1 MNHDGITVTAMLLL
15 AAFAVDRLSSGITFL
30 AFRPKARPAKPDDQ
44 DRRAWNQKLIYFAV
58 VSVIAIAILIATD
71 KIRLLEAMGMLQDR
85 MTPKDRLIDVGL
97 TFLVLVGGAERI
109 SALLG
114 SSAPPVEDTTQAP
127 VKLEGTLSVASSS
140 DAPVKVRAAH
150 E

>member
-1 MNHDGITVTAMLLL
+1 MNHDGITVTAMLLV
-15 AAFAVDRLSSGITFL
+15 AAFAVDRLSSVVTFL
-30 AFRPKARPAKPDDQ
+30 AFRPRTGAPKAGDQ
-44 DRRAWNQKLIYFAV
+44 DRRAWNQKLVYCAV
-58 VSVIAIAILIATD
+58 ASVVAVGILVATD

-85 MTPKDRLIDVGL
+85 MTPGDRLIDVGL

-109 SALLG
+109 SSLLG
-114 SSAPPVEDTTQAP
+114 STAPAAEDVTQPP

-140 DAPVKVRAAH
+140 DSQVKVRAAH